1 MAEIMEYEKPVVVYR
16 PKRYETKQKEYA
28 DESKY
33 RENDLL
39 LAGSFYPLLNRWKIS
54 NVIFPAIELP
64 IRYSVERKQ
73 YEILKVP
80 IYTESGAL
88 RVAPVGAGF
97 ENYYP
102 IEGVAGANWSEP
114 VAFPFIP
121 NRIIFKSKD
130 YGFWVKIGRSATE
143 FENAFMIE
151 AGERLEMDITLQVYS
166 VKRYTGTNA
175 NYEIVGL
182 R

>member
-16 PKRYETKQKEYA
+16 PKEYTTKQKEYA
-28 DESKY
+28 DVGEY

-39 LAGSFYPLLNRWKIS
+39 LAGSFYPLLNRWKLTNLLTPS
-54 NVIFPAIELP
+54 IELP

-88 RVAPVGAGF
+88 KVASVGAGF
-97 ENYYP
+97 EDYYP

-130 YGFWVKIGRSATE
+130 YGFWAKIGRSATE
-143 FENAFMIE
+143 LKGAFLID
-151 AGERLEMDITLQVYS
+151 AGERIELDITFQVYS